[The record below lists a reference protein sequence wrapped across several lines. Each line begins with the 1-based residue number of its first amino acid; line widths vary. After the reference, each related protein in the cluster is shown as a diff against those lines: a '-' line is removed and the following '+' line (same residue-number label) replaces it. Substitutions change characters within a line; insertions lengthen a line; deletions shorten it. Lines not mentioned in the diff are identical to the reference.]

1 MSWPPN
7 LPDLSQIEHIW
18 EVMGQQLRVQR
29 PPIHNISDLRDRCL
43 NIWYNVSPAIYQGLV
58 VSMPRRVEAVLRAKG
73 SEDQT
78 QSKPC
83 FCNDQEDL
91 KQQPSAKI
99 PKDVLSDSGL
109 DRAGHS
115 IRSKPCNPPDTLHNP
130 SLRSCIIIH
139 QNEVVTN
146 SSSIWADIWIKDL
159 IPISKTS
166 YGSSME
172 HMQVWPP
179 SESLPKTRHPVTVSF
194 NSVGLMVLEFPQD
207 Q

>member
-1 MSWPPN
+1 M
-7 LPDLSQIEHIW
+7 LFIKLSDTGI
-18 EVMGQQLRVQR
+18 
-29 PPIHNISDLRDRCL
+29 
-43 NIWYNVSPAIYQGLV
+43 
-58 VSMPRRVEAVLRAKG
+58 G

-83 FCNDQEDL
+83 FSSCNDL
-91 KQQPSAKI
+91 GGGFKAATSAKI
-99 PKDVLSDSGL
+99 IPKMFYRIQVWRSSWPF
-109 DRAGHS
+109 HS
-115 IRSKPCNPPDTLHNP
+115 FQTVILQILNNP
-130 SLRSCIIIH
+130 SSVRSCIIIH

-172 HMQVWPP
+172 HMQVSVATERDPCP
-179 SESLPKTRHPVTVSF
+179 NQDSTTSITVSF
-194 NSVGLMVLEFPQD
+194 NSVGLMVSSALFPPD